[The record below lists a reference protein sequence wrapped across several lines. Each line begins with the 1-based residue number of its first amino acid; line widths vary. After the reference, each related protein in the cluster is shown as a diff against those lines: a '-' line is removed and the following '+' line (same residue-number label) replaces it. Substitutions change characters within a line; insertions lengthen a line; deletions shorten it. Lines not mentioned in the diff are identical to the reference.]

1 MKPYTHILLLVFGF
15 ALLCVSLA
23 AEAQPTVTF
32 NLDVSDLLAAEV
44 DQNTAEITITRS
56 DDGNTAASLD
66 VYVLIGGMAALNAD
80 YTASNLGWGGVDC
93 CTYFIRIPADQ
104 QTQTVLLTPDQDN
117 MIEGDENI
125 TFTLLDPQD
134 PNSDYT
140 VGSPSVAV
148 VIILDFQDVI
158 FRDSFE

>member
-1 MKPYTHILLLVFGF
+1 MTIMKPYTHILLLVFGF

-32 NLDVSDLLAAEV
+32 NLDVSDLL
-44 DQNTAEITITRS
+44 
-56 DDGNTAASLD
+56 
-66 VYVLIGGMAALNAD
+66 
-80 YTASNLGWGGVDC
+80 
-93 CTYFIRIPADQ
+93 
-104 QTQTVLLTPDQDN
+104 
-117 MIEGDENI
+117 
-125 TFTLLDPQD
+125 DPQG

-140 VGSPSVAV
+140 VGSPSVAE